1 MHQSR
6 FGPHCVQ
13 ECSVYG
19 HSDSCWLNN
28 VTILTARQNR
38 TPQKGV
44 QVNSITQFDINQ
56 FNRTRPEYD
65 SRLELDLTPVEQNR
79 SPHFGLHSDQ
89 DHQIISSRKG
99 EKLPWIFFSWILL
112 IKVIIFIPLKNGA
125 EHFARTRKFFVFERS
140 VRSFAKPVSNWT
152 DEK

>member
-1 MHQSR
+1 M
-6 FGPHCVQ
+6 
-13 ECSVYG
+13 
-19 HSDSCWLNN
+19 
-28 VTILTARQNR
+28 TILTARQNR

-79 SPHFGLHSDQ
+79 SPQFGLHSDQ

-99 EKLPWIFFSWILL
+99 EKIYH
-112 IKVIIFIPLKNGA
+112 V
-125 EHFARTRKFFVFERS
+125 KFYLS
-140 VRSFAKPVSNWT
+140 KS
-152 DEK
+152 

>member
-1 MHQSR
+1 M
-6 FGPHCVQ
+6 
-13 ECSVYG
+13 
-19 HSDSCWLNN
+19 
-28 VTILTARQNR
+28 TILTARQNR

-79 SPHFGLHSDQ
+79 SPQFGLHSDQ

-99 EKLPWIFFSWILL
+99 EKIYH
-112 IKVIIFIPLKNGA
+112 
-125 EHFARTRKFFVFERS
+125 EFFVKFYLS
-140 VRSFAKPVSNWT
+140 KS
-152 DEK
+152 

>member
-1 MHQSR
+1 M
-6 FGPHCVQ
+6 
-13 ECSVYG
+13 
-19 HSDSCWLNN
+19 
-28 VTILTARQNR
+28 TILTARQNR

-99 EKLPWIFFSWILL
+99 EK
-112 IKVIIFIPLKNGA
+112 KIIMN
-125 EHFARTRKFFVFERS
+125 
-140 VRSFAKPVSNWT
+140 SFLNFTYQNHNFYPS
-152 DEK
+152 